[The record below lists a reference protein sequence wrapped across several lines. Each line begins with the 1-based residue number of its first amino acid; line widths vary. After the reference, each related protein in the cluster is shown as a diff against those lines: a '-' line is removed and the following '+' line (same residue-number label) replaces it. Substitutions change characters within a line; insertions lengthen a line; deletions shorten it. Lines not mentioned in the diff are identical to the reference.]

1 MMKVFVQAE
10 NESIVIN
17 DEIIVTV
24 LDINDEDVTLEIDAP
39 GWIEVCEKDTSFGYI
54 SAGDEK

>member
-24 LDINDEDVTLEIDAP
+24 LDVNDEEVTLEIDAP
-39 GWIEVCEKDTSFGYI
+39 DWIKVCEKDASLGYI
-54 SAGDEK
+54 FAGDEA